1 MRKTESVGDATMLA
15 EKIARWYYGE
25 GEDTE
30 RTDSPYD
37 RLRKLGMSERDVRLF
52 ITFISAVDRM
62 QKAKYLWGKGE
73 KLFRLHPEVF
83 DPAKVSSMSSGM
95 LTGLLKAGGVT
106 RFPGQDVKAWRTIAK
121 NLHSGDDSPIRRLID
136 SGVGDAV
143 ELLEDLHSKDKK
155 GNIRFPQLR
164 GRKIG
169 PMWISIMA
177 DPCQGGARIDRID
190 AVPVAVD
197 VHVRRVTEYLGLA
210 STQGLSIAKA
220 TPIIQKVWR
229 DAVGKAD
236 IGGTAG
242 IRGTC
247 AALDQA
253 LWSFGREGCNLC
265 RLKNG
270 GYPLHDDVC
279 NHCVEFPMT
288 EDERIW
294 DEHFSEME
302 GHLKK
307 TETTFVLIKK
317 KVNKSVARE
326 LLNFCKE
333 QDIPVTA
340 PLNPTEDKDFTPP
353 TVVFEV
359 GDIEDNEDHVDR
371 YPKDFPVDFIRST
384 DT

>member
-1 MRKTESVGDATMLA
+1 MRKTELVGDAAMLA

-25 GEDTE
+25 DDEDAE
-30 RTDSPYD
+30 GTDSPYD
-37 RLRKLGMSERDVRLF
+37 RLRKSGMSERDVRLF
-52 ITFISAVDRM
+52 FTFISAVDRM
-62 QKAKYLWGKGE
+62 QKAKYLWEKGE

-143 ELLEDLHSKDKK
+143 ELLDDLRSKDKK
-155 GNIRFPQLR
+155 GNTRFPQLR

-220 TPIIQKVWR
+220 TPIIQKVWK
-229 DAVGKAD
+229 DAVETAD
-236 IGGTAG
+236 IGGPPG
-242 IRGTC
+242 IKGTC

-253 LWSFGREGCNLC
+253 LWRFGQEGCNLC
-265 RLKNG
+265 SLKNG
-270 GYPLHDDVC
+270 GYPLHDDIC
-279 NHCVEFPMT
+279 DHCVEFP
-288 EDERIW
+288 
-294 DEHFSEME
+294 
-302 GHLKK
+302 
-307 TETTFVLIKK
+307 
-317 KVNKSVARE
+317 
-326 LLNFCKE
+326 
-333 QDIPVTA
+333 
-340 PLNPTEDKDFTPP
+340 KD
-353 TVVFEV
+353 
-359 GDIEDNEDHVDR
+359 
-371 YPKDFPVDFIRST
+371 
-384 DT
+384 